1 MYNVNYALEF
11 KVTYF
16 NLLIRNSNDHRVFA
30 IFTRVPIPKP
40 FVQFC
45 KKKKLIFSCIPQ
57 NCERR
62 RFCVCSIRFYRLLHI
77 YACNFNCQRGT
88 YESPINRCI
97 VCHVYEFLFKLCVY
111 LTNSLIWF

>member
-16 NLLIRNSNDHRVFA
+16 NLLIRNSNDHRVLA

-45 KKKKLIFSCIPQ
+45 RKKKLF
-57 NCERR
+57 
-62 RFCVCSIRFYRLLHI
+62 
-77 YACNFNCQRGT
+77 
-88 YESPINRCI
+88 
-97 VCHVYEFLFKLCVY
+97 FLVFRKIAKEDDFAYVV
-111 LTNSLIWF
+111 